1 MTIDLTQ
8 IILAVITLIGALIT
22 RFLIPWL
29 IENVEEKKRAKIV
42 DIVCTLV
49 ETADRYLQTGSG
61 EERLRYVVDGL
72 ADKGIYVNMQDIH
85 DQYRVLIESAVEQL
99 RIRQG
104 VQG

>member
-8 IILAVITLIGALIT
+8 IILAVITLISAVIT

-49 ETADRYLQTGSG
+49 EAADRRGT
-61 EERLRYVVDGL
+61 
-72 ADKGIYVNMQDIH
+72 A
-85 DQYRVLIESAVEQL
+85 AVCG
-99 RIRQG
+99 RRPCGQG
-104 VQG
+104 NLCECA